1 MCLRAVSLI
10 AADWVSECV
19 RPVSLALHLPV
30 SCFSTVFSVWEIEKW
45 LLYDLHEVVTQ
56 NLLTAKTMIVNSRT

>member
-19 RPVSLALHLPV
+19 RPVSLALTFLMFFNRFFRV
-30 SCFSTVFSVWEIEKW
+30 G
-45 LLYDLHEVVTQ
+45 DREVAA
-56 NLLTAKTMIVNSRT
+56 L